1 MWETKR
7 APVWTI
13 AAALLAQF
21 LLAPFFQFIVFRRHW
36 FTPVSHATSGLINST
51 LLANAIALVIIVAG
65 VILLGGRLRPKDV
78 GLAGRS
84 LVAGIGFT
92 LALWLTVN
100 AVLIIVELPQ
110 STPFA
115 FNDMWRKPGAQHVIG
130 DLIAQIFGTALDEEI
145 VFRGFLTVQVMLLLR
160 PLGKSAAF
168 ILAIV
173 VVQLLFA
180 SVHVPL
186 LLEEGQ
192 HGAEIWSGLPLLFA
206 FGTGFALLY
215 FITGNLFVAVGT
227 HALINAVV
235 LIPSDPLQSS
245 HALDFLYLG
254 LAIVAAIAWRTTAQL
269 RHKNRPQP
277 QPKTS

>member
-13 AAALLAQF
+13 VAAVAAQF
-21 LLAPFFQFIVFRRHW
+21 LLAPFFQFIVFPRHW

-51 LLANAIALVIIVAG
+51 LLANAIALIVVVGG

-78 GLAGRS
+78 GLAGGS
-84 LVAGIGFT
+84 LAAGVWFT

-100 AVLIIVELPQ
+100 ALLIIVELSQ
-110 STPFA
+110 STSFA
-115 FNDMWRKPGAQHVIG
+115 FNEMWRKPGALRVIG
-130 DLIAQIFGTALDEEI
+130 DLISQIFGTALDEEI
-145 VFRGFLTVQVMLLLR
+145 VFRGFLTVQVILLLR

-168 ILAIV
+168 ILGIV
-173 VVQLLFA
+173 AVQLLFA

-186 LLEEGQ
+186 LLEKGQ
-192 HGAEIWSGLPLLFA
+192 HWAEIWSGLPLLFV
-206 FGTGFALLY
+206 FGTGSALLY
-215 FITGNLFVAVGT
+215 FLTGNLFVAVGT

-235 LIPSDPLQSS
+235 LVPADPLPSS

-254 LAIVAAIAWRTTAQL
+254 LALVAAIAWWITAQL
-269 RHKNRPQP
+269 RHKDRPQP
-277 QPKTS
+277 SVV